1 MREVFPARLLL
12 HADEAHG
19 VVKTSLP
26 SIAGAIG
33 SVTAFRSVRRMSR
46 LVVPLMLTL
55 IVAVAGVAEG
65 DESRPSVTRYVN
77 VSVPTK
83 LEFGV

>member
-1 MREVFPARLLL
+1 MLDRGSRTTPPAGRVTLREVFPARLLL

-33 SVTAFRSVRRMSR
+33 SVCAST
-46 LVVPLMLTL
+46 
-55 IVAVAGVAEG
+55 
-65 DESRPSVTRYVN
+65 
-77 VSVPTK
+77 
-83 LEFGV
+83 